1 MESSTSPARLRA
13 IRIGIVVGCVALLA
27 LVVAMRMFAESRTNK
42 VALTSTAKPVSVVKA
57 KDAKY
62 QAMRSYVGTFAPWVE
77 AKVGPQLVSA
87 YVDTVLVRPGAAVKR
102 GDVLATLD
110 CKTSGAAAKAIS
122 MEARAIDARQRA
134 LADEAART
142 QGLLDGGFVSPN
154 EAEQKVAQSDEQR
167 AQLLAAQ
174 AKLLGTSLE
183 VADCILRAPF
193 DGEVGARWL
202 DPGAFVHPGDA
213 IVSVV
218 DRSTVRFVA
227 DVPESD
233 FAVVNPGREGTI
245 HVFATGAD
253 VTARVARR
261 APSADA
267 ATRTVHAEV
276 DIPDPNRTIP
286 VYTTGE
292 LRLSVG
298 DPVPATE
305 LPLAA
310 TTIRGKKVSVF
321 EVEGDTARSKS
332 YAYIGESGG
341 SAFVDTSLAAG
352 TPVVVEGRALL
363 SSGDRV
369 AAKEQAP
376 AVESAEAKK
385 P

>member
-1 MESSTSPARLRA
+1 M
-13 IRIGIVVGCVALLA
+13 VG
-27 LVVAMRMFAESRTNK
+27 AMRVFAESRTNK
-42 VALTSTAKPVSVVKA
+42 VALASSAKPVTVVRA
-57 KDAKY
+57 KEAKY
-62 QAMRSYVGTFAPWVE
+62 QPTRAYVGTFAPWVE

-87 YVDTVLVRPGAAVKR
+87 YLDAVLVRPGAVVKR

-110 CKTSGAAAKAIS
+110 CKSSGAAAQAIA
-122 MEARAIDARQRA
+122 MQARAIDARQRA

-167 AQLLAAQ
+167 AQLLATQ

-193 DGEVGARWL
+193 DGEIGARWL

-233 FAVVNPGREGTI
+233 FNVVAPGHEGTM
-245 HVFATGAD
+245 HVFATEID
-253 VTARVARR
+253 LPARIARR
-261 APSADA
+261 APAADPS
-267 ATRTVHAEV
+267 TRTVHAEV
-276 DIPDPNRTIP
+276 DLADAERKIP

-292 LRLSVG
+292 LRVPVG
-298 DPVPATE
+298 DPQPATE

-310 TTIRGKKVSVF
+310 TTIRGQKVGVF
-321 EVEGDTARSKS
+321 VVDGDTAHSKT
-332 YAYIGESGG
+332 YAYVGESGG
-341 SAFVDTSLAAG
+341 SAYVDPSLAAG

-363 SSGDRV
+363 SNGDRV
-369 AAKEQAP
+369 AAKEEA
-376 AVESAEAKK
+376 AAALSAEAKK